1 MTDPNT
7 IGPKLIEWGGY
18 LEACQNNEQL
28 TRKASDLKQARAD
41 GLLTAAEYAVLCGVG
56 AKRRRELKGGKP

>member
-18 LEACQNNEQL
+18 LEACLTDEQL
-28 TRKASDLKQARAD
+28 TTKARDLKQAKAD
-41 GLLTAAEYAVLCGVG
+41 GLLTAAEYKVLCGVG
-56 AKRRRELKGGKP
+56 AKRRAELKGQS